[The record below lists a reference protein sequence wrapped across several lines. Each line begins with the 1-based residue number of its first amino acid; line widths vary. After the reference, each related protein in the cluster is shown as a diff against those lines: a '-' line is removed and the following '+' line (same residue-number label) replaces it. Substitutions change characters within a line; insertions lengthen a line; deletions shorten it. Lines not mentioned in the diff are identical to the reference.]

1 MTVFW
6 VACLPPLIHFWI
18 HLAGPPKI
26 FSRNEITKCI
36 LYILLCDFTHTFYSK
51 YNKIGCRYFWSLP
64 DNWKTAKYLD
74 TLVRSQSSV
83 LFLVGMWW
91 LTGSYLLIWMWY
103 IWINFCRMTLS
114 CFLCTAHNFHR
125 KYCYQSFID
134 SLIKNI
140 LRFTPMIVRS
150 YF

>member
-1 MTVFW
+1 MTVITWLQSDDCFLSS
-6 VACLPPLIHFWI
+6 LPATTNTFLNTS
-18 HLAGPPKI
+18 
-26 FSRNEITKCI
+26 SRV
-36 LYILLCDFTHTFYSK
+36 LYIFLCDFTHTFYSK

-91 LTGSYLLIWMWY
+91 LTGSYLLIW
-103 IWINFCRMTLS
+103 NLCRMTLS

-125 KYCYQSFID
+125 KYCYQSFNKWYNRF
-134 SLIKNI
+134 SLRHLWCK
-140 LRFTPMIVRS
+140 RS
-150 YF
+150 ENE